1 MNEIKVKGG
10 VEGKNDRKNFVKE
23 YPSLSAVL
31 NGLAAGMTNVLIQPF
46 AVMRTTIQS
55 MNIYT
60 HGIGPNRSKILEILK
75 SFRAGG
81 IRTMYRGCTSS
92 VCISASGW
100 LIFRFLYDKF
110 AHYEFFKDNRL
121 SVNLARSASS
131 SLITSVI
138 LHPFWNARLAIELQ
152 SRQTGIDGWPQ
163 YRGALNYLIRTL
175 YQKNGIRATFRGLSV
190 SLSSVSHH
198 TLLIVIYDKLS
209 QRKLINVDNQVFD
222 KVNIFLNGMISRMIP
237 TLVCYPL
244 YVSRVMQQ
252 CHNTEIRSF
261 SIFRIFLWNFKHNN
275 LKGMYSGLPVQ
286 VVKSM
291 LSGGIM
297 FSLYEILVRISNRVL
312 LML

>member
-1 MNEIKVKGG
+1 MNEITLKKG
-10 VEGKNDRKNFVKE
+10 VDGKNDRKNFVKE

-31 NGLAAGMTNVLIQPF
+31 NGLAAGMTNILIQPF

-60 HGIGPNRSKILEILK
+60 HGIRPDRSRILEILK

-81 IRTMYRGCTSS
+81 IRTMYRGCASS

-100 LIFRFLYDKF
+100 VIFRFLYDKL
-110 AHYEFFKDNRL
+110 AHYDFFKDNRL
-121 SVNLARSASS
+121 SVNLARSATS

-163 YRGALNYLIRTL
+163 YRGALNYLIRTF
-175 YQKNGIRATFRGLSV
+175 YQKNGLKASFRGLSV

-209 QRKLINVDNQVFD
+209 QHKLIRIDGHVFD
-222 KVNIFLNGMISRMIP
+222 KVNIFLNGWFQLLFVTP
-237 TLVCYPL
+237 
-244 YVSRVMQQ
+244 
-252 CHNTEIRSF
+252 
-261 SIFRIFLWNFKHNN
+261 
-275 LKGMYSGLPVQ
+275 
-286 VVKSM
+286 SM
-291 LSGGIM
+291 LAELCSSVTTLRLGVFPFPASFYGT
-297 FSLYEILVRISNRVL
+297 
-312 LML
+312 